1 MIGRRDKANA
11 AAYAAAMQ
19 GNTEKRMNGSAL
31 ARRLADDVRA
41 NAMALK
47 DRTGFEPTLAV
58 VIVGDDPASHAYVRS
73 TVKKCSQNGIST
85 RLCELPETTTTG
97 KLLELLSGLASDSTV
112 HGILLQHPL
121 PRPIDSRAAFEAIP
135 AAKDMD
141 GVAATTMGRVVL
153 GLPAFAPCTPT
164 GIMRLLHE
172 YKVELAGADVVVIGR
187 SPIVGKPL
195 AALLT
200 NADATVTL
208 CHSRTRNLPD
218 LVRRADIVC
227 AAVGKPRFVS
237 GDWIK
242 PGAVVIDAGYHD
254 GGVGDV
260 DYAAALEYSRLIT
273 PVPGGVGPMT
283 IAVLMQHTLDAA
295 TQQLAHR
302 Y

>member
-1 MIGRRDKANA
+1 
-11 AAYAAAMQ
+11 MQ
-19 GNTEKRMNGSAL
+19 GNTEKRMDGSAL
-31 ARRLADDVRA
+31 SRRLVEEVRA
-41 NAMALK
+41 SALALK
-47 DRTGFEPTLAV
+47 GRTGVEPTLAV
-58 VIVGDDPASHAYVRS
+58 VVVGDDPASHAYVRS
-73 TVKKCSQNGIST
+73 TVKKCSQNGIAT
-85 RLCELPETTTTG
+85 RPCELPEATTTG
-97 KLLELLSGLASDSTV
+97 ELLGLLRGLASDSTV

-164 GIMRLLHE
+164 GIMRLLGE

-187 SPIVGKPL
+187 SPIVGRPL

-260 DYAAALEYSRLIT
+260 DYAAALEPCRLIT

-283 IAVLMQHTLDAA
+283 IAVLMQHTLNAA
-295 TQQLAHR
+295 AQQLDQR
-302 Y
+302 

>member
-1 MIGRRDKANA
+1 LIGRRDKANA

-19 GNTEKRMNGSAL
+19 GNTEKQMDGSAL
-31 ARRLADDVRA
+31 ARRLADDVRV

-73 TVKKCSQNGIST
+73 TVKKCAQNGIST
-85 RLCELPETTTTG
+85 RSCELPETTTTG
-97 KLLELLSGLASDSTV
+97 ELLELLSGLASDSTV

-121 PRPIDSRAAFEAIP
+121 PRSIDSRAVFEAIP

-164 GIMRLLHE
+164 GIMRLLDE
-172 YKVELAGADVVVIGR
+172 YKVQLAGADVVVIGR
-187 SPIVGKPL
+187 SPIVGRPL

-242 PGAVVIDAGYHD
+242 PGTVVIDAGYHD

-260 DYAAALEYSRLIT
+260 DYVVALEHCRLIT

-295 TQQLAHR
+295 TQQLARH
-302 Y
+302 

>member
-1 MIGRRDKANA
+1 MSRRDKPGV

-19 GNTEKRMNGSAL
+19 GADEKRMDGAAL
-31 ARRLADDVRA
+31 ARRLVVEVRA
-41 NAMALK
+41 SALALRA
-47 DRTGFEPTLAV
+47 RTGVEPSLAV

-73 TVKKCSQNGIST
+73 TVKKCSQSGIAT
-85 RLCELPETTTTG
+85 RPCELPETTATG
-97 KLLELLSGLASDSTV
+97 ELLDLLSGLASDSAV

-121 PRPIDSRAAFEAIP
+121 PRSIDSRAVFEAIP

-164 GIMRLLHE
+164 GIMRLLDE
-172 YKVELAGADVVVIGR
+172 YKVQLAGADVVVIGR
-187 SPIVGKPL
+187 SPIVGRPL

-260 DYAAALEYSRLIT
+260 DYAAALEHSRLIT